1 MEIYCECK
9 ELVKLLEE
17 STLAENKNLCEDLS
31 ILIYNH
37 YKLKNLFNI
46 KFVVKI
52 IYKTNINSLNFIC
65 LLNNKL
71 GIFGGNVCEYFDREN
86 IDIIP
91 VHINESA
98 DLYYL
103 PNGMNF
109 YLDNQIY
116 IGLTNILSKYN
127 IKFIE

>member
-1 MEIYCECK
+1 MEIYCECE

-71 GIFGGNVCEYFDREN
+71 GIFGGNVCEYFDSEN
-86 IDIIP
+86 INII
-91 VHINESA
+91 HINGSA

-103 PNGMNF
+103 PNRMDF
-109 YLDNQIY
+109 YFDKRIY
-116 IGLTNILSKYN
+116 LGLTNILSKYN